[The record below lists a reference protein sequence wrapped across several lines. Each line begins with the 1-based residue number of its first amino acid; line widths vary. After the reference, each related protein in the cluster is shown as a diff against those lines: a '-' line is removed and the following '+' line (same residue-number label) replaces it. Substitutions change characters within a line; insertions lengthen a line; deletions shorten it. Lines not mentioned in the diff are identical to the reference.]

1 MEDTIKSLPND
12 CVGIICKLNSNQ
24 NNTYIIVPK
33 EISLG
38 KINKDG
44 MFQSENGEYVLHAVE
59 DFENYPEEEIFYCY
73 LTSLENLRAMYPDT
87 TEATM
92 LMVRYYQEIASELN
106 VLLCDKGQIEIFRA
120 PYSKISENIGGTLSK
135 RYEIG
140 EAKPVATAPTIN
152 KSNNKGTNL
161 NQIDPE
167 DLENYLKERIFEND
181 DILEDI
187 ATTIAMNYRAKR
199 KEDVESMLSIGPTG
213 SGKTE
218 TYKLIAEY
226 LDVPL
231 TIYDCNLLTSAGYV
245 GKDIDDVLREVVINS
260 GRDLAKAQKS
270 ILVFDEID
278 KIASRGMDVKDLA
291 VQYLLLKVM
300 DGNTYSFAM
309 EKNGKQI
316 SLDTSFMTIAG
327 LGAFSDL
334 YKAKSKSHK
343 LGFSTG
349 ETSTEVSITP
359 EDLIDYGMLA
369 ELMGRFYLTHEY
381 KKLNKDDLKRILLT
395 SKTSPLLR
403 KKVRYQEEFGYE
415 LLWEDEAIDAIIEEA
430 IKKEAG
436 GRSLAKIVAHVFK
449 KIERELMRREKQQII
464 VPEKKLI
471 LTSDTVFNNRNFKI

>member
-12 CVGIICKLNSNQ
+12 CVGIICRLNDNK
-24 NNTYIIVPK
+24 NNTYIIVPE

-38 KINKDG
+38 KIDQEGLFK
-44 MFQSENGEYVLHAVE
+44 SENGEYRLHAVE
-59 DFENYPEEEIFYCY
+59 DFESYPEDELYYCY
-73 LTSLENLRAMYPDT
+73 LTSVESLRAMYPNI
-87 TEATM
+87 TETTM
-92 LMVRYYQEIASELN
+92 LMVKYYQEIASELN
-106 VLLCDKGQIEIFRA
+106 MLLCDKGNIEIFRA

-135 RYEIG
+135 RYELG
-140 EAKPVATAPTIN
+140 EEKKDLSPVIIN
-152 KSNNKGTNL
+152 SEKKEKTFL
-161 NQIDPE
+161 DDIDSFE
-167 DLENYLKERIFEND
+167 LETYLKSRIFEND

-226 LDVPL
+226 LNVPL

-260 GRDLAKAQKS
+260 GRDLNKAAKS

-300 DGNTYSFAM
+300 DGNSYTFQM
-309 EKNGKQI
+309 EKNGKQVT
-316 SLDTSFMTIAG
+316 LDTSFMTVAG

-334 YKAKSKSHK
+334 YTSKEKKRNMGFGIAQEEGQKKAN
-343 LGFSTG
+343 
-349 ETSTEVSITP
+349 ITP
-359 EDLIDYGMLA
+359 EDLINYGMLA

-381 KKLNKDDLKRILLT
+381 KKLSADDIKRI
-395 SKTSPLLR
+395 
-403 KKVRYQEEFGYE
+403 
-415 LLWEDEAIDAIIEEA
+415 
-430 IKKEAG
+430 
-436 GRSLAKIVAHVFK
+436 
-449 KIERELMRREKQQII
+449 
-464 VPEKKLI
+464 
-471 LTSDTVFNNRNFKI
+471 